1 VQDKKIISYVCFDRN
16 LCDVK
21 PIVTKLEKDLPII
34 GYQIN
39 EINDLFPLLADPK
52 FHTDYITI
60 YVENFYKLDAVDHFE
75 LLQTL
80 DTLLKCT
87 VYRTDEHSKPKK
99 RDTKIVAV
107 IAEGTPLE
115 IIKDILEFDVI
126 SYVTP
131 AFSTSPNAIFKYE
144 DCKEGIKNMIE
155 GGDRVPESIKKFLK
169 SKTINAKKK
178 NGIVLTP
185 RQKQI
190 FELVSKRG
198 ASNKIIAKTLNITES
213 TVKLHMGAILKKYNV
228 KNRTQLAV
236 FSQKN
241 NSLTEV

>member
-1 VQDKKIISYVCFDRN
+1 VQGKKIISYVCFYKN

-21 PIVTKLEKDLPII
+21 PIVNQLEQDLPII
-34 GYQIN
+34 CKDIH
-39 EINDLFPLLADPK
+39 EIHDLFPLLADPQ
-52 FHTDYITI
+52 FYTDYITVYI
-60 YVENFYKLDAVDHFE
+60 ENFYKLDTVDHFE

-87 VYRTDEHSKPKK
+87 VYCPSKLSRPIK
-99 RDTKIVAV
+99 RNTKIVAV
-107 IAEGTPLE
+107 IAEHTPLE

-131 AFSTSPNAIFKYE
+131 AFGKDPNSVFTYE
-144 DCKEGIKNMIE
+144 DCKNGIRNIIQ

-169 SKTINAKKK
+169 SKSMNAKKK
-178 NGIVLTP
+178 NGIALTP

-190 FELVSKRG
+190 FDLVSTRG

-236 FSQKN
+236 FSRRDRAT
-241 NSLTEV
+241 SEV